1 MHQLASD
8 IERYG
13 PLLKAG
19 HPLEPAPAS
28 AIPPAGGE
36 IILRAVCRNRGRTPG
51 TFRRIDARRRYGY
64 RSRHEGS

>member
-28 AIPPAGGE
+28 AIP
-36 IILRAVCRNRGRTPG
+36 T
-51 TFRRIDARRRYGY
+51 ARRRRDHLAGGLPE
-64 RSRHEGS
+64 SRQDSGDVPAH